1 MAEVGITDKQKEVIG
16 GLINGTDVLGKR
28 VLASYDPSRSY
39 GTNLHHVK
47 NCKSKELETCGKL
60 LGLKVK
66 SEDGKETKL
75 YRNRDILADRII
87 MKIESLFEA
96 KCSECDEMYQNT
108 LQSEPVFQCRLCM
121 LGSHDCQK
129 IREKADQMS
138 AERPKVVVWMC
149 HECLGKNDLD
159 NMQPAPKKKEK
170 KKKKEKTD
178 GEASN
183 SETKTNILEPAES
196 GDEKSDEE
204 GDEEDTAEEIAPVED
219 GVRVTAKRGKDVLL
233 KDDEGPEKKPPI
245 CKNYM
250 KRNCPHG
257 HSGTRLVKG
266 KTCEKQH
273 PKRCYKY
280 CDFGANHPR
289 GCNKGKSCE
298 FWHPRICTASRN
310 NEVCKKDKCTFQHLA
325 HTRESRKEVYKRED
339 IPESRAELQVPRER
353 RGSTAALAPKGVKIV
368 EKGED
373 TRDESSSFLLKLV
386 EEMRAGIQEQLQE
399 MRAEIRRSKET
410 TLKIPAGAASSPGQC
425 WMMPPWYNQ
434 GFQKL
439 SC

>member
-1 MAEVGITDKQKEVIG
+1 MEDLDLEITGKQKEVLG
-16 GLINGTDVLGKR
+16 GLMSGTDVLGKR
-28 VLASYDPSRSY
+28 VLSSYTLSRSY
-39 GTNLHHVK
+39 DTNLHHVK
-47 NCKSKELETCGKL
+47 NCKSKELETCAKL

-66 SEDGKETKL
+66 SDDGEETKL

-96 KCSECDEMYQNT
+96 KCSECNEMYQNT
-108 LQSEPVFQCRLCM
+108 LQSDPIFQCRLCM

-129 IREKADQMS
+129 IREKADKMS
-138 AERPKVVVWMC
+138 TDRPKGVVWMC
-149 HECLGKNDLD
+149 YECLGKNDLE

-170 KKKKEKTD
+170 KKKDENTSR
-178 GEASN
+178 EVSN
-183 SETKTNILEPAES
+183 PATSIADPAES

-204 GDEEDTAEEIAPVED
+204 GEETLEETAPRENGP
-219 GVRVTAKRGKDVLL
+219 RVTAKRGKDVLP
-233 KDDEGPEKKPPI
+233 KDDELPEKKPPI

-266 KTCEKQH
+266 KPCDKQH
-273 PKRCYKY
+273 PKRCFKF

-310 NEVCKKDKCTFQHLA
+310 SEVCNKDKCTFQHLA
-325 HTRESRKEVYKRED
+325 HTRESRKGVYKRED
-339 IPESRAELQVPRER
+339 PPECPAKSEVPRQR
-353 RGSTAALAPKGVKIV
+353 RGSTTTFIPKGVKIV
-368 EKGED
+368 EKGD
-373 TRDESSSFLLKLV
+373 DKRDESSSFLLKLV

-399 MRAEIRRSKET
+399 MRAEIRRSKEAS
-410 TLKIPAGAASSPGQC
+410 LKIPAGATSSPGQF
-425 WMMPPWYNQ
+425 WMTPPPWYNQ
-434 GFQKL
+434 GYPKL